1 MTTSPTSS
9 RAAEGEGVTLRIHHR
24 VRSDAKDRYETWL
37 RQIIEAAGRYAGHQG
52 VHILRPHEGGQDYE
66 IAVRF
71 ASEADAERWRSSDDR
86 RELMDDIR
94 DALQQDESV
103 EILSGI
109 DYWFTP
115 PTATS
120 KQPVRWK
127 QWVVTTAVIWPLTML
142 VPLLWQPVFSV
153 LPGLATW
160 GLRHGLVAATIVALV
175 VYVVMPR
182 VVRLVAHWMF
192 E

>member
-1 MTTSPTSS
+1 MTDPHSPS
-9 RAAEGEGVTLRIHHR
+9 RSEGGGGITLRIHHR
-24 VRSDAKDRYETWL
+24 VRPGARDRYEAWL
-37 RQIIEAAGRYAGHQG
+37 HRIIAVAARYAGHQG
-52 VHILRPHEGGQDYE
+52 VHILRPHAGGQDYE

-71 ASEADAERWRSSDDR
+71 ASEAQAERWRSSRDR
-86 RELMDDIR
+86 RELLDDIR
-94 DALQQDESV
+94 DALQQDEAV

-109 DYWFTP
+109 DYWFSP

-127 QWVVTTAVIWPLTML
+127 QWLVTTAVIWPLTML

-153 LPGLATW
+153 FPLLDTW
-160 GLRHGLVAATIVALV
+160 GLRHGLVVATVVALV

-182 VVRLVAHWMF
+182 GVRLVAHWMF

>member
-1 MTTSPTSS
+1 MIDPHASS
-9 RAAEGEGVTLRIHHR
+9 RSEGGEGITLRIHHR
-24 VRSDAKDRYETWL
+24 VRPDAKDRYETWL
-37 RQIIEAAGRYAGHQG
+37 RRIIAVAGRYAGHQG

-71 ASEADAERWRSSDDR
+71 ASEAQAERWRASDDR
-86 RELMDDIR
+86 RELLDDIR
-94 DALQQDESV
+94 DALQQDEAV

-115 PTATS
+115 QASTAR
-120 KQPVRWK
+120 QPVRWK
-127 QWVVTTAVIWPLTML
+127 QWLVTTGVIWPLTML
-142 VPLLWQPVFSV
+142 VPLLWQPLFS
-153 LPGLATW
+153 LFPLLDSW
-160 GLRHGLVAATIVALV
+160 GLRHGIVAATVVALV
-175 VYVVMPR
+175 VYLVMPR